1 MEVKRYAT
9 SIQYG
14 KGLHHFIRTDLDTEV
29 EAQRLAIQTVRRVR
43 GKKGPKASVHVWQHV
58 TKFDEV
64 PASKTASNS
73 GIIL

>member
-1 MEVKRYAT
+1 MEVKRYAA

-14 KGLHHFIRTDLDTEV
+14 KGLHHFIRTDCATEV
-29 EAQRLAIQTVRRVR
+29 EAQQLAFAAIKRAKR
-43 GKKGPKASVHVWQHV
+43 GKGPLATAHIWQHV